1 MTQTTTRTLILMR
14 HAEPVSSMEDSARP
28 LSVQGRRQA
37 ELMASW
43 IRLSGA
49 GIEEVRSSDRLRARQ
64 TAEAL
69 GRRLELSPGR
79 VREWKALAP
88 DADPSIAVSDLESDP
103 RNVALV
109 GHLPHV
115 ERLASTLLAGDPSA
129 VAMQIGHAAAVVLM
143 REGERWTLRT
153 VIAPSDVQAL
163 DQASRS
169 G

>member
-1 MTQTTTRTLILMR
+1 MSQAATRTVVLMR

-43 IRLSGA
+43 IALSDA
-49 GIEEVRSSDRLRARQ
+49 GIVEVRSSDRLRARQ

-69 GRRLELSPGR
+69 GRRLDLSPGR
-79 VREWKALAP
+79 IREWKALAP
-88 DADPSIAVSDLESDP
+88 DADPSVAASDLESDP
-103 RNVALV
+103 RNVVLV

-115 ERLASTLLAGDPSA
+115 ERLASVLLAGDP
-129 VAMQIGHAAAVVLM
+129 VAFRMQLGHAAAVVVV

-153 VIAPSDVQAL
+153 VIAPADVQAL